1 MRLEVRRIILVPPK
15 KKRGK
20 IARALIQVSINE
32 PLVWGWM
39 EDERSSSSYERV
51 LTTNRLTLTFGV
63 RGDSFV
69 CEPSDSKRALRLLAD
84 SMLSCS
90 PAVLWAI
97 SISAICWL
105 LDAVVFPSVS
115 SQCSNF
121 AHSVFARAAFCACLR
136 NSSSTWN
143 TRFPSFLRSTAY
155 EKLRCFCSF
164 LIFLIRQNFVSKF
177 IWYIYKFESYIVNLP

>member
-1 MRLEVRRIILVPPK
+1 MK
-15 KKRGK
+15 KKK
-20 IARALIQVSINE
+20 KENYTSNKQEKKKKKVVSIICSAIGNQMDIFDTPKE
-32 PLVWGWM
+32 RKKFQSCHSSLDQWAARMRMNGY
-39 EDERSSSSYERV
+39 ERSSCYERV

-84 SMLSCS
+84 SMLCCS
-90 PAVLWAI
+90 PVVFWAI

-105 LDAVVFPSVS
+105 LDVVFPSVS

-121 AHSVFARAAFCACLR
+121 AHKVFARAAFCACFR

-143 TRFPSFLRSTAY
+143 T
-155 EKLRCFCSF
+155 CFH
-164 LIFLIRQNFVSKF
+164 NFYV
-177 IWYIYKFESYIVNLP
+177 